1 MHSSGI
7 TPCFAVLF
15 PDNVY
20 NFLFSS
26 ARDIHTN
33 IATWF
38 PSGKS
43 FFLDA
48 ETVGFLSGNEE
59 FFLLARKSINYEEAY
74 LNTVTNN
81 CAD

>member
-1 MHSSGI
+1 MQLLS
-7 TPCFAVLF
+7 TLFASYYSEHRHVKQL
-15 PDNVY
+15 
-20 NFLFSS
+20 
-26 ARDIHTN
+26 
-33 IATWF
+33 

-43 FFLDA
+43 LFPDVEAVSFLY
-48 ETVGFLSGNEE
+48 GNKY